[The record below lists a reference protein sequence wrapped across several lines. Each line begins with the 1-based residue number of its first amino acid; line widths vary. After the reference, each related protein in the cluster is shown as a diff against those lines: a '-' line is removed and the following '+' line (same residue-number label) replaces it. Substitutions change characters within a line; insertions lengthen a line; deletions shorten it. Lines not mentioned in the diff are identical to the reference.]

1 MGRCFGHDPDFF
13 DLRLFIRKCPL
24 LYVAAFYCSLSV
36 LFQHP
41 IRTTK
46 WLCPSPKKRLCIAI
60 NKSINKISQKNS
72 RNLWKETSRVR
83 NNACCNTNCID
94 GITGDVEISKHF
106 AEKYN
111 DLYNSVTS
119 DKHSL
124 DDIFNVNLQE
134 ISTI

>member
-1 MGRCFGHDPDFF
+1 M
-13 DLRLFIRKCPL
+13 
-24 LYVAAFYCSLSV
+24 ALS
-36 LFQHP
+36 
-41 IRTTK
+41 
-46 WLCPSPKKRLCIAI
+46 
-60 NKSINKISQKNS
+60 ISQKKS
-72 RNLWKETSRVR
+72 RNLWKETNRVR

-124 DDIFNVNLQE
+124 GDILNVTLQKE
-134 ISTI
+134 QDAKRIREDIPGM